1 MKTQSERDGQSPL
14 RKQSPGFVAAALLLG
29 LGGATPAL
37 AQFEIEPI
45 LRVAW
50 DYDDNAG
57 MSDRTDEEEQISGV
71 IGEASVDLRNTF
83 DRGLISLRPTFRS
96 RQYEE
101 EANRDSDDTF
111 VDFRSVYNGE
121 RNSFRLFADY
131 DRESVRTAEL
141 ANAELDTEIDPEDIP
156 DDDSGQVSGRERR
169 ERMRGAARWSFQLS
183 DVSSIEAGVN
193 HLDVAYGDRP
203 PTSNLFDYT
212 DTRFRLSY
220 ARSFSPRLQGVI
232 TGTAR
237 NYNSERQNADQTG
250 VGVQIGITRDI
261 TETTQFRALFGV
273 EDTDTETILPTAD
286 SSEQNIVGNVS
297 LVRNLE
303 TTRLLVQYRQRI
315 APSGRGGLTRRDE
328 FNLRFM
334 RDLNDRFTAGL
345 GVRAYTRNTL
355 RGDVA
360 EQDFVQLRGQVM
372 WRISQAFSM
381 QADYRYTVINREL
394 SGEAANS
401 NQISVWFSWHP
412 LTTGRVRS
420 AVLR

>member
-1 MKTQSERDGQSPL
+1 M
-14 RKQSPGFVAAALLLG
+14 V
-29 LGGATPAL
+29 
-37 AQFEIEPI
+37 
-45 LRVAW
+45 
-50 DYDDNAG
+50 
-57 MSDRTDEEEQISGV
+57 RT
-71 IGEASVDLRNTF
+71 R
-83 DRGLISLRPTFRS
+83 R
-96 RQYEE
+96 YEE
-101 EANRDSDDTF
+101 DANRDSDDQF
-111 VDFRSVYNGE
+111 LDFRSTYNGE
-121 RNSFRLFADY
+121 RNDFRLLADY

-156 DDDSGQVSGRERR
+156 DDETGLIDGRERR
-169 ERMRGAARWSFQLS
+169 ERIRGTARWGYRLS
-183 DVSSIEAGVN
+183 NVSNLEVGVN
-193 HLDVAYGDRP
+193 HLDVSYDDRD
-203 PTSNLFDYT
+203 PTSTLFDYT

-220 ARSFSPRLQGVI
+220 ARSFSPRLSGVI

-237 NYNSERQNADQTG
+237 NFNSERLNADQSG
-250 VGVQIGITRDI
+250 VGIQIGVTRDI
-261 TETTQFRALFGV
+261 SETTQFRALFGV
-273 EDTDTETILPTAD
+273 EDTDIQTLLPDAST
-286 SSEQNIVGNVS
+286 SEQNIVGNIS

-328 FNLRFM
+328 FNLRFT
-334 RDLNDRFTAGL
+334 RLLTERFSAGL

-360 EQDFVQLRGQVM
+360 EQDFVQLRGQVN

-401 NQISVWFSWHP
+401 NRITVWFSWHP

-420 AVLR
+420 ATSR